1 MNAPFRAGSARF
13 LHMRGQHAAQR
24 NDSVMP
30 SRVSAPFATGF
41 GIWRRL
47 RGAYLRM
54 AALHQLQML
63 DDRMLRDIGLD
74 RSDLASGRF

>member
-1 MNAPFRAGSARF
+1 MP
-13 LHMRGQHAAQR
+13 QHYHQA
-24 NDSVMP
+24 VMP